1 MTSAR
6 RCRFVRAAADDLSPV
21 GSGTVDVVT
30 TRSVLIY
37 VQDKG
42 RAFGEFHRVLRPGVR
57 ISLFEPVNRLNRF
70 LRAYDPG
77 TVQDLD
83 DRVKGVL
90 EALQPRARDP
100 MLNFDDRDLVE
111 LAEAA
116 GFGRVSLTRQVETKP
131 PEPMRWQA

>member
-1 MTSAR
+1 
-6 RCRFVRAAADDLSPV
+6 VV
-21 GSGTVDVVT
+21 GS
-30 TRSVLIY
+30 
-37 VQDKG
+37 
-42 RAFGEFHRVLRPGVR
+42 P
-57 ISLFEPVNRLNRF
+57 PRF

-83 DRVKGVL
+83 DRVKGVF

-116 GFGRVSLTRQVETKP
+116 GFGRVFLTLQVETRP
-131 PEPMRWQA
+131 PEPMRWQVYVNTA